1 MITIPPGLKTRPPSI
16 SAIAAACVLAI
27 ALGTAGLIGQ
37 QRLAPNA
44 LAPAD
49 RPFGT
54 LRDLSAMQQSWLKQ
68 RLDTFLPPLMR
79 KHGIDMWVVPMRE
92 YNEDPVFSSITAPE
106 TFAARRRT
114 IYVFFDKCAATSA
127 PVATA
132 CVERIA
138 LGGSSQGGVFEARTS
153 TKPITGSGAGVRGR
167 QAELWGDEQWQAL
180 KAVIEERKPKVI
192 GIDRSTV
199 FAFTDGLSSGE
210 LEGMSAAL
218 GPTWTSKFKNAEGLP
233 LELIA
238 SRLPDEEVF
247 FEKMTALVWQM
258 TKTMFS
264 EKVIVPGTTR
274 TSDLVWWWRQ
284 RVNDQGLGTW
294 FQPSVDV
301 QRQGTATLDADP
313 VILPGDVL
321 HCDVG
326 ITVARLNTDTQ
337 HLAYVLKQ
345 GETDAPAGLKKALA
359 NANAMQDMTMEEI
372 RPGRT
377 GNEILAAV
385 LARMRAKSI
394 DGTLYS
400 HPIGIN
406 GHGAGPLIGLWD
418 YQEGVPGRGDAK
430 VIPSMWFSI
439 ELQATTPV
447 PEWNGQPVR
456 MAQEEDMIISADGK
470 SRWAL
475 KRQDKLFIVKSS
487 AR

>member
-1 MITIPPGLKTRPPSI
+1 MMTRPKELDMPHTTLRTTMMALALVSGW
-16 SAIAAACVLAI
+16 ALTGAAARQ
-27 ALGTAGLIGQ
+27 TAQ
-37 QRLAPNA
+37 PE
-44 LAPAD
+44 

-54 LRDLSAMQQSWLKQ
+54 LRDQAVMQQAWLAK
-68 RLDTFLPPLMR
+68 RLDTFLPALMR
-79 KHGIDMWVVPMRE
+79 KHGIDLWLVPMRE
-92 YNEDPVFSSITAPE
+92 YNEDPVFSSIVAPE

-114 IYVFFDKCAATSA
+114 IYVFFDKCAATGAPASA
-127 PVATA
+127 S

-138 LGGSSQGGVFEARTS
+138 LGGSTQGGVFEARTS
-153 TKPITGSGAGVRGR
+153 TKAVTAAPAGRGR

-180 KAVIEERKPKVI
+180 KAVVEERKPKVI
-192 GIDRSTV
+192 GIDRSRT

-210 LEGMSAAL
+210 LEGMSEAL
-218 GPTWTSKFKNAEGLP
+218 GAAWTSRFKNAEGLP

-238 SRLPDEEVF
+238 SRLSEEEVF
-247 FEKMTALVWQM
+247 FEKMTSLVWQM
-258 TKTMFS
+258 TQTMFS
-264 EKVIVPGTTR
+264 EKVIVPGVTR

-301 QRQGTATLDADP
+301 QRQGTATLGADP
-313 VILPGDVL
+313 VIQPGDVL

-337 HLAYVLKQ
+337 HLAYVLKR

-377 GNEILAAV
+377 GNEILASV
-385 LARMRAKSI
+385 LARMKAKGI

-447 PEWNGQPVR
+447 PEWNNQPVR

-470 SRWAL
+470 PRWAL
-475 KRQDKLFIVKSS
+475 RRQDKLFLIKSAS
-487 AR
+487 LLPQDRR